1 MKLKL
6 IFLILGM
13 VLPGILFAQAPGK
26 PIQAEMPST
35 NDPELDK
42 MIMDFYGSARYY
54 KVDYKDELLKI
65 KEVKYMKA
73 DLNFLGAVSEDG
85 SVILLNEELISFPYL
100 ARVVL
105 YRQFGK
111 ILGLPDELKKGHAIM
126 GTHWEIN
133 LQHELYAI
141 HLAETPWHKAV
152 FFKALAAKNPIE
164 KRI

>member
-1 MKLKL
+1 MKLKMIL
-6 IFLILGM
+6 LILGM
-13 VLPGILFAQAPGK
+13 VIPGILFAQAPGK

-42 MIMDFYGSARYY
+42 MIKDFYGSARYY

-73 DLNFLGAVSEDG
+73 DLNFFGAVSEDG
-85 SVILLNEELISFPYL
+85 SAILLNEELISFPYL
-100 ARVVL
+100 ARIIL

-111 ILGLPDELKKGHAIM
+111 IMGLPDDNKKGHAIM

-133 LQHELYAI
+133 LQHELFAM
-141 HLAETPWHKAV
+141 HLAERPWHKAN
-152 FFKALAAKNPIE
+152 FFTAMAEKNPIE